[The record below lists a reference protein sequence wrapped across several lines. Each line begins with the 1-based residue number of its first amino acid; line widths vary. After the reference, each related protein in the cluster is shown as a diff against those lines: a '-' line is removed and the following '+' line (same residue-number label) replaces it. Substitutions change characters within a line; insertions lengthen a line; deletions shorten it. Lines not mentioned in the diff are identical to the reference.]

1 MVEESR
7 YRDVQA
13 SRLSDDSRN
22 APIQDTVNPVKPL
35 LVAAALLATWNATRS
50 TPLPLRP
57 TATPA
62 VQQRAAGVVDRFEVV
77 STVDAWGGATP
88 AGAAG
93 PYTVVT
99 GIVHGRLL
107 PTHPD
112 NAGIVDLANAPRD
125 ADGYV
130 DYTTDAVILRPKTA
144 ATARRVLFYDVANR
158 GAKPALTAFIGAS
171 SLVKGVAPGENF
183 PSMLRA
189 GYTVVWSGWQSNV
202 AQSGAGATGLLGVH
216 FPVARHGDG
225 SPITGLSREEYIPET
240 TETAYRFP
248 LTYAPAS
255 LSDLSEVRF
264 TARQTW
270 VGADGK
276 QSFGAPSAPVVD
288 WHYVANDNGT
298 AFVEFTPPAT
308 VPAADGS
315 AVAPGAG
322 TIYSFTFR
330 ARDPVVS
337 GIGLAA
343 VRDLVG
349 FLKNAAADERGNQNP
364 VADLKAAAC
373 AAGTDCPARPV
384 GNFDVAI
391 GAGTSQSGRFLRD
404 FLWQGFNKDGHGAK
418 VFDGLLPM
426 IAGGR
431 RSWVNERFAQPWRVS
446 RQHEEH
452 WMPGDQFPFAYGVA
466 TDPVGGRTDGLL
478 RSCLASATCPKIMQV
493 DGSFEWWNGR
503 ASLVVTDG
511 AGHDAVLPDNVRYYL
526 VAGTQ
531 HGDGGGVGTGVAY
544 QPTST
549 ARCLLAP
556 SAVSETPVE
565 RALVPALEAWIVKGR
580 RPPASRYPTVAG
592 GGLAAPDRASVG
604 FPDLSGA
611 AVPYGANATPAA
623 LDLTRFGAVN
633 QLFVT
638 DYSGAAPVAD
648 LARQYKL
655 LVPKVDANGN
665 ETGGIR
671 MPEVAA
677 PVATYTGWNVR
688 AAMRSAGESCA
699 MSGAAIPFA
708 VAPAARAPADPRSTL
723 AQLYT
728 GRADY
733 QARFGT
739 AADALASRGYLLAQD
754 VATAKA
760 AAATISPALIPAP

>member
-1 MVEESR
+1 
-7 YRDVQA
+7 
-13 SRLSDDSRN
+13 
-22 APIQDTVNPVKPL
+22 VNPLKTL
-35 LVAAALLATWNATRS
+35 AVAGVLLATWNATRS
-50 TPLPLRP
+50 TSLPTRP
-57 TATPA
+57 APTPA
-62 VQQRAAGVVDRFEVV
+62 VQQRVAGVVDRFEVV

-112 NAGIVDLANAPRD
+112 NAGIVDLASAPRD

-130 DYTTDAVILRPKTA
+130 DYTTDAVILRPKSA
-144 ATARRVLFYDVANR
+144 ATARRVLFYDVVNR
-158 GAKPALTAFIGAS
+158 GAKPALSAFVGAP
-171 SLVKGVAPGENF
+171 SLVKGAAPGENF
-183 PSMLRA
+183 PSLLRA

-202 AQSGAGATGLLGVH
+202 AQSGAGATSPLGVH

-240 TETAYRFP
+240 TETSYRFP

-270 VGADGK
+270 VAADGK
-276 QSFGAPSAPVVD
+276 QRFDAPSAPVPD

-298 AFVEFTPPAT
+298 AYVEFTPPAT

-330 ARDPVVS
+330 AKDPVVA
-337 GIGLAA
+337 GIGFAA

-349 FLKNAAADERGNQNP
+349 FLKNASADDQGNPNP

-373 AAGTDCPARPV
+373 AAGTGCPAQPA

-391 GAGTSQSGRFLRD
+391 AAGTSQSGRFLRD
-404 FLWQGFNKDGHGAK
+404 FLWQGFNKDGRGAR

-431 RSWVNERFAQPWRVS
+431 RAWVNERFAQPWRVA

-452 WMPGDQFPFAYGVA
+452 WMPGDQFPFAYGVS
-466 TDPVGGRTDGLL
+466 TDPVSGRTDGLL
-478 RSCLASATCPKIMQV
+478 GRCLASATCPKIMQV

-511 AGHDAVLPDNVRYYL
+511 AGHDAALPDNVRYYL

-531 HGDGGGVGTGVAY
+531 HGDGGGVGSGLAY
-544 QPTST
+544 QPTAT
-549 ARCLLAP
+549 TRCLLAP
-556 SAVSETPVE
+556 SPVSETPVE
-565 RALVPALEAWIVKGR
+565 RALVPALEAWIVQGR

-592 GGLAAPDRASVG
+592 GGLAAPDRAAVG
-604 FPDLSGA
+604 FPELSGV
-611 AVPYGANATPAA
+611 AVPYGPNAAPAA
-623 LDLTRFGAVN
+623 LNLTRFGTVN

-638 DYSGAAPVAD
+638 DYGGAAPVAD

-655 LVPKVDANGN
+655 LVPRVDANGN
-665 ETGGIR
+665 ESGGIR
-671 MPEVAA
+671 MPELAA

-688 AAMRSAGESCA
+688 AAAHAAGESCA

-708 VAPAARAPADPRSTL
+708 VSPAARSSADPRTTL

-733 QARFGT
+733 QARFGA
-739 AADALASRGYLLAQD
+739 AADALARRGYLLAQD

-760 AAATISPALIPAP
+760 AAATISPVLIPAP

>member
-1 MVEESR
+1 
-7 YRDVQA
+7 
-13 SRLSDDSRN
+13 
-22 APIQDTVNPVKPL
+22 VKSL
-35 LVAAALLATWNATRS
+35 KTFGLAAVLLATWNAIS
-50 TPLPLRP
+50 SNPLPTRP
-57 TATPA
+57 APTPA
-62 VQQRAAGVVDRFEVV
+62 VQQRVAGMVDRFEVV

-99 GIVHGRLL
+99 GVVHGRLL

-112 NAGIVDLANAPRD
+112 NAGIVDLASAPRD

-130 DYTTDAVILRPKTA
+130 EYATDAVILRPKSA
-144 ATARRVLFYDVANR
+144 STARRVLFYDVANR
-158 GAKPALTAFIGAS
+158 GAKPALSAFIGAS
-171 SLVKGVAPGENF
+171 SLLKGAAPGENI
-183 PSMLRA
+183 PSLLRA

-202 AQSGAGATGLLGVH
+202 ALSRDGAATVVGAS
-216 FPVARHGDG
+216 FPVARRGDG

-240 TETAYRFP
+240 TETSHRFA

-276 QSFGAPSAPVVD
+276 QRFDAPSAPVVD

-298 AFVEFTPPAT
+298 AYVEFTPPAT

-337 GIGLAA
+337 GIGFAA

-349 FLKNAAADERGNQNP
+349 FLKDSDTDERGNPNP

-373 AAGTDCPARPV
+373 AAGTACPAHPV

-391 GAGTSQSGRFLRD
+391 AEGTSQSGRFLRD
-404 FLWQGFNKDGHGAK
+404 FLYLGFNKDGHGAR
-418 VFDGLLPM
+418 VFDGLLPL

-431 RSWVNERFAQPWRVS
+431 RSWVNERFAQPQRVS
-446 RQHEEH
+446 REHEDH
-452 WMPGDQFPFAYGVA
+452 WMPGDQFPFAYGMA
-466 TDPVGGRTDGLL
+466 TDPVGGKTDGLMK
-478 RSCLASATCPKIMQV
+478 SCLATATCPKIMQL
-493 DGSFEWWNGR
+493 DGSFEWWAGR

-511 AGHDAVLPDNVRYYL
+511 AGHDAALPDNVRYYL

-531 HGDGGGVGTGVAY
+531 HGGGGGVGAGLNW
-544 QPTST
+544 QPGGAS
-549 ARCLLAP
+549 RCLLATSP
-556 SAVSETPVE
+556 VSETPVE
-565 RALVPALEAWIVKGR
+565 RALIPALEAWIVKGK

-592 GGLAAPDRASVG
+592 GGLAAPERAATG

-611 AVPYGANATPAA
+611 SVPYGANATPAP
-623 LDLTRFGAVN
+623 LGLTRFGAVN

-638 DYSGAAPVAD
+638 DYGGAAPVAD
-648 LARQYKL
+648 LARQYTL

-688 AAMRSAGESCA
+688 TALHASGESCSMA
-699 MSGAAIPFA
+699 GAAIPFA
-708 VAPAARAPADPRSTL
+708 VNPAAKSAADPRTTL

-733 QARFGT
+733 QARFGA
-739 AADALASRGYLLAQD
+739 AADALAGRGYLLPQD
-754 VATAKA
+754 VAAAKA

>member
-1 MVEESR
+1 M
-7 YRDVQA
+7 
-13 SRLSDDSRN
+13 N
-22 APIQDTVNPVKPL
+22 ALKTLALAGV
-35 LVAAALLATWNATRS
+35 LLATWNATRS
-50 TPLPLRP
+50 TPLPQRP
-57 TATPA
+57 APTPA
-62 VQQRAAGVVDRFEVV
+62 AQQRMAGMVDRFEVV

-112 NAGIVDLANAPRD
+112 NAGIVDLASAPRD

-130 DYTTDAVILRPKTA
+130 DYTTDAVILRPKSA

-158 GAKPALTAFIGAS
+158 GTKPALSAFVGAA
-171 SLVKGVAPGENF
+171 SLVKGAAPAENF
-183 PSMLRA
+183 PSLLRA

-202 AQSGAGATGLLGVH
+202 AQSGAGATAALGVH

-240 TETAYRFP
+240 TETRYRFP

-276 QSFGAPSAPVVD
+276 QRFDAPSAPVPD

-298 AFVEFTPPAT
+298 AYVEFTPPAT
-308 VPAADGS
+308 VPGTDGG
-315 AVAPGAG
+315 AVAPGGG

-330 ARDPVVS
+330 AKDPTVA

-343 VRDLVG
+343 VRDLVA
-349 FLKNAAADERGNQNP
+349 FLKNAGADEQGGANP
-364 VADLKAAAC
+364 VADLKSAPC
-373 AAGTDCPARPV
+373 AAGTACPAQPV

-391 GAGTSQSGRFLRD
+391 AAGTSQSGRFLRD

-418 VFDGLLPM
+418 VFDGLLPL

-431 RSWVNERFAQPWRVS
+431 RAWINERFAQPSRVA

-452 WMPGDQFPFAYGVA
+452 WMPGDQFPFAYGVSI
-466 TDPVGGRTDGLL
+466 DPVSGRTDGLL
-478 RSCLASATCPKIMQV
+478 GRCLASATCPKIMQV
-493 DGSFEWWNGR
+493 DGSFEWWSGR

-511 AGHDAVLPDNVRYYL
+511 AGHDVALPDNVRYYL

-531 HGDGGGVGTGVAY
+531 HGDGGGVASGLAY
-544 QPTST
+544 QPTAT
-549 ARCLLAP
+549 TRCLLAP
-556 SAVSETPVE
+556 NPVSETPVE
-565 RALVPALEAWIVKGR
+565 RALVPALEAWIVHGT

-592 GGLAAPDRASVG
+592 GGLATPDRAAVG
-604 FPDLSGA
+604 FPELSGI
-611 AVPYGANATPAA
+611 AVPYGPDAAPAP
-623 LDLTRFGAVN
+623 LDLARFGAVN

-638 DYSGAAPVAD
+638 DYSGVAPVAD
-648 LARQYKL
+648 LARPYRL
-655 LVPKVDANGN
+655 LVPRVDANGN

-677 PVATYTGWNVR
+677 PVATYTGWNLR
-688 AAMRSAGESCA
+688 AAARTAGESCA
-699 MSGAAIPFA
+699 LSGAAIPLA
-708 VAPAARAPADPRSTL
+708 VSAATRSPADPRVSL
-723 AQLYT
+723 AQLYR

-733 QARFGT
+733 QARFGA

-754 VATAKA
+754 VAAAKA
-760 AAATISPALIPAP
+760 AAAAVSPALIPAP

>member
-1 MVEESR
+1 
-7 YRDVQA
+7 
-13 SRLSDDSRN
+13 
-22 APIQDTVNPVKPL
+22 
-35 LVAAALLATWNATRS
+35 
-50 TPLPLRP
+50 
-57 TATPA
+57 
-62 VQQRAAGVVDRFEVV
+62 VQQRVAGVVDRFEVV

-112 NAGIVDLANAPRD
+112 NAGIVDLASAPRD

-130 DYTTDAVILRPKTA
+130 EYTTDAVILRPKSA

-158 GAKPALTAFIGAS
+158 GHKPALSTFIGAK
-171 SLVKGVAPGENF
+171 SLLKGAAPGEEF
-183 PSMLRA
+183 PSLLRA

-202 AQSGAGATGLLGVH
+202 APSGNGAGDTALVGAR
-216 FPVARHGDG
+216 FPVARRGDG
-225 SPITGLSREEYIPET
+225 TPITGLSREEYIPESA
-240 TETAYRFP
+240 ESHYLFP

-270 VGADGK
+270 IGADGK
-276 QSFGAPSAPVVD
+276 QRFDAPSAPVVD

-298 AFVEFTPPAT
+298 AYVEFTPPAT

-322 TIYSFTFR
+322 TVYSFTFR
-330 ARDPVVS
+330 AKDPVVS
-337 GIGLAA
+337 GIGFAA

-349 FLKNAAADERGNQNP
+349 FLKTASTDERGNPNP
-364 VADLKAAAC
+364 VADLKTAAC
-373 AAGTDCPARPV
+373 AAGTGCPAQPV

-391 GAGTSQSGRFLRD
+391 AAGTSQSGRFLRD
-404 FLWQGFNKDGHGAK
+404 FLYQGFNKDGHGAK

-431 RSWVNERFAQPWRVS
+431 RSWVNERFAQPSRVS
-446 RQHEEH
+446 RQHEDH

-478 RSCLASATCPKIMQV
+478 KSCLATATCPKIMQV
-493 DGSFEWWNGR
+493 DGSYEWWSGR

-511 AGHDAVLPDNVRYYL
+511 AGHDAALPDNVRYYL

-531 HGDGGGVGTGVAY
+531 HGDGGGVSDGLAW
-544 QPTST
+544 QPAALS
-549 ARCLLAP
+549 RCLMAP
-556 SAVSETPVE
+556 SPVTESPVE
-565 RALVPALEAWIVKGR
+565 RALVPALEAWIVKGK

-592 GGLAAPDRASVG
+592 GGLAAPDRAAMG

-611 AVPYGANATPAA
+611 TVPYGANATPAP
-623 LDLTRFGAVN
+623 LGLTRLGAIN

-648 LARQYKL
+648 LARQYTL

-665 ETGGIR
+665 ETGGLR

-688 AAMRSAGESCA
+688 AAMRSSGEGCA
-699 MSGAAIPFA
+699 MSGAAIPLA
-708 VAPAARAPADPRSTL
+708 TSPAAKSAADPRTTL

-733 QARFGT
+733 KARFGA
-739 AADALASRGYLLAQD
+739 AADALAGRGYLLPQD
-754 VATAKA
+754 VAKAKA
-760 AAATISPALIPAP
+760 AAASISPALIPAP

>member
-1 MVEESR
+1 MKSLKTFGV
-7 YRDVQA
+7 A
-13 SRLSDDSRN
+13 
-22 APIQDTVNPVKPL
+22 TV
-35 LVAAALLATWNATRS
+35 LLATWNAIS
-50 TPLPLRP
+50 SNPLPTRP
-57 TATPA
+57 APTPA
-62 VQQRAAGVVDRFEVV
+62 VQQRVAGVVDRFEVV

-99 GIVHGRLL
+99 GVVHGRLL

-112 NAGIVDLANAPRD
+112 NAGIVDLASAPRD

-130 DYTTDAVILRPKTA
+130 EYTTDAVILRPKSA
-144 ATARRVLFYDVANR
+144 STARRVLFYDVANR
-158 GAKPALTAFIGAS
+158 GNKPALAAFIGAG
-171 SLVKGVAPGENF
+171 SLVKGAAPGENF
-183 PSMLRA
+183 PSLLRA

-202 AQSGAGATGLLGVH
+202 ALSRDGAATVVGAS
-216 FPVARHGDG
+216 FPVARRGDG

-240 TETAYRFP
+240 TETSHRFA
-248 LTYAPAS
+248 LAYAPAS

-276 QSFGAPSAPVVD
+276 QRFDAPSAPVVD

-298 AFVEFTPPAT
+298 AYVEFTPPAT

-337 GIGLAA
+337 GIGFAA

-349 FLKNAAADERGNQNP
+349 FLKDADTDERGNPNP

-373 AAGTDCPARPV
+373 AAGTACPAHPV

-391 GAGTSQSGRFLRD
+391 AEGTSQSGRFLRD
-404 FLWQGFNKDGHGAK
+404 FLYLGFNKNGHGAK
-418 VFDGLLPM
+418 VFDGLLPL

-431 RSWVNERFAQPWRVS
+431 RSWVNERFAQPQRVS
-446 RQHEEH
+446 REHEDH
-452 WMPGDQFPFAYGVA
+452 WMPGDQFPFAYGVT
-466 TDPVGGRTDGLL
+466 TDPVGGRTDGLMKA
-478 RSCLASATCPKIMQV
+478 CLATATCPKIMQL
-493 DGSFEWWNGR
+493 DGSFEWWAGR

-511 AGHDAVLPDNVRYYL
+511 AGHDAALPDNVRYYL

-531 HGDGGGVGTGVAY
+531 HGGGFGVGDGLTW
-544 QPTST
+544 QPGGAS
-549 ARCLLAP
+549 RCLLATSP
-556 SAVSETPVE
+556 VSETPVE
-565 RALVPALEAWIVKGR
+565 RALIPALEAWIVKGK

-592 GGLAAPDRASVG
+592 GGLAAPERAATG

-611 AVPYGANATPAA
+611 TVPYGANATPAP
-623 LDLTRFGAVN
+623 LGLTRFGAVN

-648 LARQYKL
+648 LARQYTL

-688 AAMRSAGESCA
+688 AAQRASGESCSMA
-699 MSGAAIPFA
+699 GAAIPFA
-708 VAPAARAPADPRSTL
+708 VSPAAKSAADPRTTL

-733 QARFGT
+733 QARFGA
-739 AADALASRGYLLAQD
+739 AADALAGRGYLLSQD
-754 VATAKA
+754 VAAAKA

>member
-1 MVEESR
+1 
-7 YRDVQA
+7 
-13 SRLSDDSRN
+13 
-22 APIQDTVNPVKPL
+22 VNPLKTL
-35 LVAAALLATWNATRS
+35 GVAAVLLATWNATS
-50 TPLPLRP
+50 SNPLPTRP
-57 TATPA
+57 APTPG
-62 VQQRAAGVVDRFEVV
+62 VQQRVAGVVDRFEVV

-112 NAGIVDLANAPRD
+112 NAGIVDLAGAPRD

-130 DYTTDAVILRPKTA
+130 EYTTDAVILRPKSA
-144 ATARRVLFYDVANR
+144 STARRVLFYDVANR
-158 GAKPALTAFIGAS
+158 GSKPALSAFVGAG
-171 SLVKGVAPGENF
+171 SLVKGAAPGENF
-183 PSMLRA
+183 PSILRA
-189 GYTVVWSGWQSNV
+189 GYTVVWSGWQANV
-202 AQSGAGATGLLGVH
+202 AQSGAGATGLVGAR
-216 FPVARHGDG
+216 FPVAKRGDG

-240 TETAYRFP
+240 TETSYRFP

-276 QSFGAPSAPVVD
+276 QSFGAPSAQVAD

-308 VPAADGS
+308 VPSVDGS

-330 ARDPVVS
+330 AKDPTVA
-337 GIGLAA
+337 GIGFAA

-349 FLKNAAADERGNQNP
+349 FLKNDGADERGNPNP

-373 AAGTDCPARPV
+373 AAGTACPAQPV

-391 GAGTSQSGRFLRD
+391 ASGTSQSGRFLRD
-404 FLWQGFNKDGHGAK
+404 FLYQGFNKDGHGAK
-418 VFDGLLPM
+418 VFDGLLPL

-446 RQHEEH
+446 REHEDH
-452 WMPGDQFPFAYGVA
+452 WMPGDQFPFAYGVS
-466 TDPVGGRTDGLL
+466 TDPVGGKTDGLL
-478 RSCLASATCPKIMQV
+478 KSCLASATCPKIMQV

-511 AGHDAVLPDNVRYYL
+511 AGHDAALPDNVRYYF

-531 HGDGGGVGTGVAY
+531 HGDGGGVGTGLAW
-544 QPTST
+544 QPGATS
-549 ARCLLAP
+549 RCMLAP
-556 SAVSETPVE
+556 SAVSESPVE
-565 RALVPALEAWIVKGR
+565 RALIPALEAWIVKGK
-580 RPPASRYPTVAG
+580 RPPASRYPTVASG
-592 GGLAAPDRASVG
+592 SLAAPDRLAAG

-611 AVPYGANATPAA
+611 SVPYGANATPAA
-623 LDLTRFGAVN
+623 LNLTRFGAIN

-638 DYSGAAPVAD
+638 DYSGAAPAID
-648 LARQYKL
+648 PARQYTL

-665 ETGGIR
+665 ETSGIR

-677 PVATYTGWNVR
+677 PVATYTGWNLR
-688 AAMRSAGESCA
+688 AAARSAGESCG
-699 MSGAAIPFA
+699 MSGATIPLA
-708 VAPAARAPADPRSTL
+708 VNPVAKSAADPRTTL

-733 QARFGT
+733 QARFGA
-739 AADALASRGYLLAQD
+739 AADALAGRGYLLAQD
-754 VATAKA
+754 VAAAKA

>member
-1 MVEESR
+1 VT
-7 YRDVQA
+7 
-13 SRLSDDSRN
+13 LLK
-22 APIQDTVNPVKPL
+22 PIG
-35 LVAAALLATWNATRS
+35 VAALLLATWNATS
-50 TPLPLRP
+50 SSPLPARP
-57 TATPA
+57 APTPG

-77 STVDAWGGATP
+77 STIDAWGGATP

-112 NAGIVDLANAPRD
+112 NAGIVDLADAPRD

-130 DYTTDAVILRPKTA
+130 DYTTDAVILRPKSA
-144 ATARRVLFYDVANR
+144 SSARRVLFYDVVNR
-158 GAKPALTAFIGAS
+158 GAKPALSAFIGAA
-171 SLVKGVAPGENF
+171 SLVKGAAPGENF
-183 PSMLRA
+183 PSLLRA

-202 AQSGAGATGLLGVH
+202 AQSGAGDTGQVGAR
-216 FPVARHGDG
+216 FPVARQADG
-225 SPITGLSREEYIPET
+225 SPITGLSREEFIPELVSGS
-240 TETAYRFP
+240 YRFP
-248 LTYAPAS
+248 LAYAPAS
-255 LSDLSEVRF
+255 LSDFSEIRF

-270 VGADGK
+270 IGADGK
-276 QSFGAPSAPVVD
+276 QSYGAPSAQVPD
-288 WHYVANDNGT
+288 WHYLANDNGT
-298 AFVEFTPPAT
+298 AWVEFTPPAT

-315 AVAPGAG
+315 AVAPGPG
-322 TIYSFTFR
+322 TIYSFVFR

-337 GIGLAA
+337 GIGFAA
-343 VRDLVG
+343 VRDLVA
-349 FLKNAAADERGNQNP
+349 FLRNAGTDEQGNLNP

-373 AAGTDCPARPV
+373 AAGTACPAQPQ

-391 GAGTSQSGRFLRD
+391 ASGTSQSGRFLRD
-404 FLWQGFNKDGHGAK
+404 FLYQGFNKDGRGAK
-418 VFDGLLPM
+418 VFDGLMPM

-431 RSWVNERFAQPWRVS
+431 RSWVNERFAQPGRVS

-478 RSCLASATCPKIMQV
+478 KRCLATGTCPKIMQV
-493 DGSFEWWNGR
+493 DGSFEWWGGR

-511 AGHDAVLPDNVRYYL
+511 AGHDAALPDNVRYYL

-531 HGDGGGVGTGVAY
+531 HGDGGGVSTGLAW
-544 QPTST
+544 QPGAMT
-549 ARCLLAP
+549 RCLLAP
-556 SAVSETPVE
+556 SPVSETPVE
-565 RALVPALEAWIVKGR
+565 RALIPALEAWIVKGR
-580 RPPASRYPTVAG
+580 RPPASRYPTVAS
-592 GGLAAPDRASVG
+592 GGLAAPDRLATG

-611 AVPYGANATPAA
+611 SVPYGVNAVPAP
-623 LDLTRFGAVN
+623 LNLTRYGAVN

-638 DYSGAAPVAD
+638 DYSGPAPAAD
-648 LARQYKL
+648 LARAYRQ

-671 MPEVAA
+671 MPEVAV
-677 PVATYTGWNVR
+677 PVATYAGWNVR
-688 AAMRSAGESCA
+688 ASSRAAGESCG

-708 VAPAARAPADPRSTL
+708 VSPAARSAADPRSTL

-733 QARFGT
+733 SARFGA

-754 VATAKA
+754 VTAAKA
-760 AAATISPALIPAP
+760 GAASISPALIPAP